1 MVAVELKRTKTKYMI
16 KRVQQKCQG
25 NAFLVNLFPC
35 TEQHRE
41 TYFKV

>member
-1 MVAVELKRTKTKYMI
+1 MVAVELKRTKTKYMV

-25 NAFLVNLFPC
+25 NVFLANLFLC